1 MNVPKGPPNIYLDMI
16 TPMTLQQAIE
26 RAPSI
31 GATRADINPATT
43 YQFISTRETLEQ
55 VIDNGWTIVGASA
68 AGRSLAA
75 QHRVTLVRNEDLENE
90 NINDEGILRMELFNS
105 HNKTK
110 RFMTAI
116 GFFKWACSN
125 GLIAAYGP
133 AASIRTKHRFSD
145 SRLEAIMTKIQE
157 ASQYYPQILGMIE
170 SFKQRRLSDVEQ
182 MDFAKYA
189 ILGRYLY
196 RQNPP
201 KVLGD
206 IEKMAQR
213 LLSVRREVDNGDT
226 AWQVYNRVQ
235 ENVVRGIEGVTRPL
249 RGYDD
254 HIRVNRLLW
263 KGAETALTHA
273 NAPFKTELNNLLLKN
288 KKKKAVVQVN

>member
-1 MNVPKGPPNIYLDMI
+1 
-16 TPMTLQQAIE
+16 MTLQQAIQL
-26 RAPSI
+26 APSI
-31 GATRADINPATT
+31 GATRADINPANT

-55 VIDNGWTIVGASA
+55 VIDNGWVIVGASA
-68 AGRSLAA
+68 AGKVLSA
-75 QHRVTLVRNEDLENE
+75 QHRVTLVRNEDLENV
-90 NINDEGILRMELFNS
+90 NGEGLLRMELFNS

-116 GFFKWACSN
+116 GYFKWACAN

-133 AASIRTKHRFSD
+133 AESIRTKHRFSD

-182 MDFAKYA
+182 VDYAKYA

-206 IEKMAQR
+206 IERMAQR
-213 LLSVRREVDNGDT
+213 LLSVRREEDNGDT

-273 NAPFKTELNNLLLKN
+273 DSPFKTELSSLLLKN
-288 KKKKAVVQVN
+288 KKKKALVQAN

>member
-1 MNVPKGPPNIYLDMI
+1 MI
-16 TPMTLQQAIE
+16 TPITLQQAIE

-31 GATRADINPATT
+31 GATRADINPADT

-68 AGRSLAA
+68 AGKSLSA
-75 QHRVTLVRNEDLENE
+75 QHRVTLVRNEDLENV
-90 NINDEGILRMELFNS
+90 NGEGLLRMELFNS

-116 GFFKWACSN
+116 GYFKWACSN

-133 AASIRTKHRFSD
+133 AESIRTKHRFSD

-182 MDFAKYA
+182 MDYAKYA

-213 LLSVRREVDNGDT
+213 LLAVRREEDNGDT

-263 KGAETALTHA
+263 KGAETALAHA
-273 NAPFKTELNNLLLKN
+273 DTPFKTELTSLLLKN
-288 KKKKAVVQVN
+288 KKKKALVQAN

>member
-1 MNVPKGPPNIYLDMI
+1 
-16 TPMTLQQAIE
+16 
-26 RAPSI
+26 
-31 GATRADINPATT
+31 
-43 YQFISTRETLEQ
+43 
-55 VIDNGWTIVGASA
+55 
-68 AGRSLAA
+68 
-75 QHRVTLVRNEDLENE
+75 
-90 NINDEGILRMELFNS
+90 
-105 HNKTK
+105 
-110 RFMTAI
+110 MTAI

-133 AASIRTKHRFSD
+133 AESIRTKHRFSD

-182 MDFAKYA
+182 TDFAKYA

-206 IEKMAQR
+206 IEKMAQK
-213 LLSVRREVDNGDT
+213 LLTVRREVDNGDT

-263 KGAETALTHA
+263 KGTELALTSSNDH
-273 NAPFKTELNNLLLKN
+273 FKNGLTSLLLKN

>member
-1 MNVPKGPPNIYLDMI
+1 MI
-16 TPMTLQQAIE
+16 TPMTLQQAIQL
-26 RAPSI
+26 APSI
-31 GATRADINPATT
+31 GATRADINPANT

-68 AGRSLAA
+68 AGKALSA
-75 QHRVTLVRNEDLENE
+75 QHRVTLVRNEDLENV
-90 NINDEGILRMELFNS
+90 NGEGLLRMELFNS

-116 GFFKWACSN
+116 AYFKWACSN

-133 AASIRTKHRFSD
+133 AESIRTKHRFSD

-182 MDFAKYA
+182 MDYAKYA

-213 LLSVRREVDNGDT
+213 LLTVRREEDNGDT

-235 ENVVRGIEGVTRPL
+235 ENVVRGIEGITRPL

-263 KGAETALTHA
+263 KGTELALTSSNDH
-273 NAPFKTELNNLLLKN
+273 FKNGLTSLLLKN